1 MLEHKILNEMPTKLR
16 DEVAATNVQL
26 ISTVP
31 FFSPE
36 VRGSLDLAI
45 SGAKQLVPRVYVPE
59 TTIVYANEKMR
70 EMYIVREGTVDVFHT
85 KNADSLCTLASGDY
99 FGDYELVY
107 GTVHPVAVKTGYA
120 FVEMLVLTLDGFKAL
135 VAENSLK
142 ISDTEPGVL
151 AMEKRYKE
159 TLHNWS
165 HINSNLAAMA
175 DGLGAAEDYDPENFD
190 VRKMLAS
197 QMAERGKTQFIIFP
211 FDKWHGLWDP
221 VLIMGTIYM
230 CMMIPLRIMMNVSD
244 FECRTPA
251 GSGSGEDLVGGKGTI
266 LYSETLWPD
275 NCDAKLYEQGKYVG
289 FGKFDVL
296 RLGDALDTLW
306 DPTLVLDYLFDI
318 VFMTDMYLRMFVM
331 AFNDIQGGKDVLVVE
346 RPAIMKHYIRS
357 FRFKIDLLS
366 TFPIDLFGFAGGKW
380 SLLRLTHLF
389 RLFNLSTHISEWR
402 DYLEEGLDG
411 FCQIGRAHV

>member
-1 MLEHKILNEMPTKLR
+1 M
-16 DEVAATNVQL
+16 A
-26 ISTVP
+26 
-31 FFSPE
+31 
-36 VRGSLDLAI
+36 
-45 SGAKQLVPRVYVPE
+45 LV
-59 TTIVYANEKMR
+59 
-70 EMYIVREGTVDVFHT
+70 G
-85 KNADSLCTLASGDY
+85 
-99 FGDYELVY
+99 
-107 GTVHPVAVKTGYA
+107 
-120 FVEMLVLTLDGFKAL
+120 KAL
-135 VAENSLK
+135 PFLARLTHQ
-142 ISDTEPGVL
+142 ISVFTDGVL

-296 RLGDALDTLW
+296 RLGDSLDTLW

-402 DYLEEGLDG
+402 DYLEEGPAIVLSAGRLAIVRMTLTTVIVLMWVSVLWSVIHYDG
-411 FCQIGRAHV
+411 EKFWHSFYWTIVTFTTVGYGDITAADVQETYAAIVIGAIGATYFAAIISNITSFEIGRAHV